1 MLSPRLHNFVS
12 YAGAAICFVY
22 FAKHPRVFGSVAS
35 TLWVL
40 HFARRC
46 LETVF
51 LFKFSNKVVPLADSV
66 TEFIYYWV
74 FAAWISKTIPNY
86 GSGASA
92 SRFGITVWAV
102 AELLNFV
109 CHVKLV
115 MNANNKNNR
124 VAGFPLFSFVTM
136 PHYFF
141 EILSWVGFNV
151 TLNWQC
157 LASISF
163 MCVGALIMV
172 CWAIQKHEAYGSR
185 KATHTPIFPLIDI
198 RPPRAVI
205 EALAK

>member
-74 FAAWISKTIPNY
+74 FAAWISKTIPIY

-92 SRFGITVWAV
+92 SRFGITVWAM

-109 CHVKLV
+109 CHVKLA
-115 MNANNKNNR
+115 MNANK
-124 VAGFPLFSFVTM
+124 
-136 PHYFF
+136 
-141 EILSWVGFNV
+141 
-151 TLNWQC
+151 
-157 LASISF
+157 
-163 MCVGALIMV
+163 
-172 CWAIQKHEAYGSR
+172 K
-185 KATHTPIFPLIDI
+185 K
-198 RPPRAVI
+198 
-205 EALAK
+205 K

>member
-1 MLSPRLHNFVS
+1 M
-12 YAGAAICFVY
+12 
-22 FAKHPRVFGSVAS
+22 
-35 TLWVL
+35 L

-109 CHVKLV
+109 CHVKLA
-115 MNANNKNNR
+115 MNANNKKNR

-141 EILSWVGFNV
+141 EILSWVGFNM

-185 KATHTPIFPLIDI
+185 RLLI
-198 RPPRAVI
+198 RPFSHLLIFGRHGR
-205 EALAK
+205 